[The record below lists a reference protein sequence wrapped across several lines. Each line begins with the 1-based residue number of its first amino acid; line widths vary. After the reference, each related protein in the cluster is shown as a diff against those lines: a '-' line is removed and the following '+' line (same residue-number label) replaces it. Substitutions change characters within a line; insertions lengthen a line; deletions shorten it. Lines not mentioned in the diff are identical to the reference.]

1 MRSRQCAR
9 YARGVLWAVLLYC
22 LLLAGTAGARTPT
35 EPPRLAQPEQVLLSP
50 AGARVTIAEDVA
62 VYRTAQG
69 GLVRLFLPGAA
80 DEVAPD
86 VPGQQVLRWSLRPLA
101 LPAEGQAARERQRL
115 LDEADRLD
123 GRLVAL
129 DTALALYRLPARDAA
144 PLPAAA
150 LKDAGR
156 QILEDVAALGQ
167 ERAFVERRL
176 KQLRDMLAARPA
188 LPDQGQLLEI
198 LLADVPG
205 TPVRVTCSY
214 SLEHCGW
221 RPRYSLDAQPAT
233 GTIMAHMLAD
243 VWQYSGQDWTTC
255 RLSLISSPTG
265 ALRPAALPSWDI
277 AERPAARS
285 KTAEAMLAAP
295 RVMQLRETSSQIN
308 AVESGAFVRWDVP
321 AAGLPQGRFTLSVAQ
336 ENWHAPLSWLARPVA
351 GEGRV
356 WMTARHAFTKGASWP
371 GGLMEC
377 RIDGQSVGTG
387 LFAPENGEV
396 QLFFGAD
403 PQVHVTVDH
412 ESRRRGESGIIK
424 ARRLWHWNWT
434 YTLRNERQNAV
445 DVRVER
451 PLPRAVEES
460 VQVTMQNAPD
470 ASVDRDGRTLYW
482 TIRVPARQTATVR
495 HGVSLSAPADLPL
508 EPVAP

>member
-1 MRSRQCAR
+1 MISRQCTRHAR
-9 YARGVLWAVLLYC
+9 AVLWAVLLSC
-22 LLLAGTAGARTPT
+22 LLAGTAGARTLT
-35 EPPRLAQPEQVLLSP
+35 ESPRLAQPEQVLLSP
-50 AGARVTIAEDVA
+50 AGARVTVAEEVA
-62 VYRTAQG
+62 VCRTEQG

-80 DEVAPD
+80 DAVAPD

-144 PLPAAA
+144 SLPAAA

-167 ERAFVERRL
+167 ERAAVERRL

-188 LPDQGQLLEI
+188 LPDQGQVLEI

-205 TPVRVTCSY
+205 SPVRVTCSY

-221 RPRYSLDAQPAT
+221 RPRYSLDARPAT

-243 VWQYSGQDWTTC
+243 VWQYSGQDWTSC

-265 ALRPAALPSWDI
+265 SLRPAALPSWDI
-277 AERPAARS
+277 AGGPAPRGKA
-285 KTAEAMLAAP
+285 AGAMLAAP
-295 RVMQLRETSSQIN
+295 IVMQAREGSSPIN

-336 ENWHAPLSWLARPVA
+336 ENWHAPLSWLARPVD
-351 GEGRV
+351 GESRV
-356 WMTARHAFTKGASWP
+356 WMTARHVFTRGASWP

-403 PQVHVTVDH
+403 PRVHVTVEH
-412 ESRRRGESGIIK
+412 ESRRQGESGIIN

-460 VQVTMQNAPD
+460 VQVTMQNTPD

-482 TIRVPARQTATVR
+482 TINVPARQTATIR